1 MNVGEGAGEAIGA
14 TRKTGTKQAG
24 NGVLDAHLGR
34 TPGRRPLVVLF
45 ALWLL
50 FMIGGCGDGLKD
62 VRQYERGEAA
72 EAPPVPPDTRQAIR
86 LSPAA
91 ETEHQGAMVQH
102 LQTMEGIVEALAAG
116 DFLLA
121 QMRAEAHPRFFER
134 RMALVRQRMET
145 YPPAFQELAAAHQ
158 AAADELARVI
168 PSRDLGKILPRLSA
182 VLKACSACHLAFRL
196 ERDNRGG

>member
-1 MNVGEGAGEAIGA
+1 MTLDDSKRQAEKDCAGHGAA
-14 TRKTGTKQAG
+14 TPFCGRMPESRCLL
-24 NGVLDAHLGR
+24 VLLAVW
-34 TPGRRPLVVLF
+34 LVF
-45 ALWLL
+45 G
-50 FMIGGCGDGLKD
+50 IGGCGNGLKD

-72 EAPPVPPDTRQAIR
+72 EALPVIPDTRQAIR
-86 LSPAA
+86 LSPEAQ
-91 ETEHQGAMVQH
+91 TEHQGAMVQH

-116 DFLLA
+116 DFMLA
-121 QMRAEAHPRFFER
+121 QMRADAHPMFFER

-145 YPPAFQELAAAHQ
+145 YPPTFQELAAAHQ

-168 PSRDLGKILPRLSA
+168 PSRDLEKILPRLSA